1 MPLMGNLYIGA
12 SGLQASQ
19 NALNATAHNMSNM
32 STTGYV
38 RQQVLLG
45 TREYNTIS
53 VNASSVS
60 NQQLGLGVE
69 YSKVRQVRDAFLDQT
84 YRKESGRSA
93 FYEVSYNTMSEVENL
108 LGELDGSSFSDS
120 LGNLWTSVQELAN
133 NPTSATNQGLLVQ
146 RASEFLEKATSVY
159 SGLTAYQDNLN
170 LQIKSSVDIINT
182 YGKQLVE
189 LNDKIRK
196 IETGGIESANDL
208 RDARNQII
216 DKLSRLVNISY
227 AEDTTGNITVKIEG
241 EDFVTKDN
249 VYEIAVDEDP
259 NTGFYTPFWPNNA
272 KYTLD
277 ADGNKK
283 YTIENAKVFN
293 MNQTISTD
301 MNTDIG
307 SVKSMLFARGDHK
320 GNYTDL
326 LNEEKYNSNI
336 SQSILMNIQ
345 AEFDQLIHAVVTS
358 INKVLED
365 ASDSDNNYLCNSDGS
380 PLQLFTK
387 ISGVAYVED
396 PITGDWIYQEEDIN
410 NPNKTET
417 LYSVMN
423 LQINGE
429 LEKQPSKLSFRLP
442 DGSEDNE
449 TVEKLKAAFKN
460 ESHILNPNLKLAA
473 NFVDYYSNLVS
484 QVANSGAVF
493 RSILYNQEQTVEAT
507 NYAREQII
515 GVSQDEELTNM
526 IKFQNA
532 FNASSRYINV
542 IDEMLE
548 HIINT
553 LGR

>member
-216 DKLSRLVNISY
+216 DKLSGLVNISY